1 MTNPRS
7 LFQVVIIAEW
17 IEEQGFHIKD
27 LGLLAS
33 AVERPWLRFGAQDL
47 YPDVWHKAAAI
58 LDSIES
64 SHPLHD
70 GNKRIGVL
78 LCLLMLA
85 SHGVDDQTLADD
97 DLFDLAC
104 DVAKYHP
111 EVSDI
116 AARLQ
121 ELAS

>member
-1 MTNPRS
+1 MTHPRA
-7 LFQVVIIAEW
+7 LFQVDNIAEW
-17 IEEQGFHIKD
+17 VELNGFHVKD
-27 LGLLAS
+27 MGALAS
-33 AVERPWLRFGAQDL
+33 AVEQPWLRFGAEEL

-58 LDSIES
+58 LHSVES

-85 SHGVDDQTLADD
+85 SHGIDDEAFADN

-104 DVAKYHP
+104 DVAKHHP
-111 EVSDI
+111 EVPDI
-116 AARLQ
+116 AVCLRRLYG
-121 ELAS
+121 

>member
-1 MTNPRS
+1 MTDPRS
-7 LFQVVIIAEW
+7 LFQVEIIAEW
-17 IEEQGFHIKD
+17 VKFQGFHVKD
-27 LGLLAS
+27 MGLLAS
-33 AVERPWLRFGAQDL
+33 AIERPWLRFGNRDL

-58 LDSIES
+58 LDSMES

-70 GNKRIGVL
+70 GNKRVGIL

-85 SHGVDDQTLADD
+85 SHGIDDEVFAED
-97 DLFDLAC
+97 DLFNLAC

>member
-1 MTNPRS
+1 MTDPRS
-7 LFQVVIIAEW
+7 LFQVEIIAEW
-17 IEEQGFHIKD
+17 VKVQGFHIKD
-27 LGLLAS
+27 MGLLAS
-33 AVERPWLRFGAQDL
+33 AIERPWLRFGSEDL

-58 LDSIES
+58 LDSMES

-85 SHGVDDQTLADD
+85 SHGIDDELLAED

-116 AARLQ
+116 AARLRW
-121 ELAS
+121 LAS

>member
-1 MTNPRS
+1 MTDPRS
-7 LFQVVIIAEW
+7 LFQVEIIAEW
-17 IEEQGFHIKD
+17 VKVQGFHIKD
-27 LGLLAS
+27 MGLLAS
-33 AVERPWLRFGAQDL
+33 AIERPWLRFGNRDL
-47 YPDVWHKAAAI
+47 YPDVWHKAAAV

-70 GNKRIGVL
+70 GNKRIGAL

-85 SHGVDDQTLADD
+85 SHGVDDEVLAED

-111 EVSDI
+111 EVSVI
-116 AARLQ
+116 AAHLRR
-121 ELAS
+121 LAS